1 MALGKTLAA
10 GFTSWKSTSLG
21 FLSLFLVFADLV
33 LKPWLAGGPFDISPF
48 MTTDNLVIA
57 VSLIAGVIG
66 IVSRDANKNSEKSG
80 VAPAQSGPQI
90 SPETEDVIAERF
102 GEK

>member
-10 GFTSWKSTSLG
+10 SFTSWKSTALG
-21 FLSLFLVFADLV
+21 ALSLFLVFADLV

-66 IVSRDANKNSEKSG
+66 IVTRDANKTSEKSG
-80 VAPAQSGPQI
+80 VAPAQSGPQVA
-90 SPETEDVIAERF
+90 PETEDAIAKSF